1 MLSPLTHA
9 SNVSLRPNLRKPALE
24 AFEAMAFTQSL
35 FELGVGCPVLDVGDF
50 QTLALTALRLISKAL
65 LVPMRLHAFAAFML
79 GNFRLASFLKRAHS
93 VFQIRESR
101 LNHQIR
107 CNAN

>member
-1 MLSPLTHA
+1 MLVFGLTSANQPLKLLGLWPA
-9 SNVSLRPNLRKPALE
+9 RSLCLSWDLDVRCW
-24 AFEAMAFTQSL
+24 T
-35 FELGVGCPVLDVGDF
+35 LGVF
-50 QTLALTALRLISKAL
+50 QTVALAALRLISEAL